1 MSKDIRRALM
11 VAKDVAG
18 GKTGKDK
25 FLEGNHPIVPEH
37 MYHGAGEHFKVF
49 DRSRLG
55 ENTGADDAGIGFHFS
70 DNVADAGFYA
80 DKAAERLGKDRGVVG
95 KYHLSIK
102 NPLIVGMDE
111 SHGNAGHR
119 TQKFLDDKIAAKR
132 YADAH
137 GHDAIIY
144 PHGTNVDSGYTAVV
158 FHPHQ
163 IKSATDNNGDF
174 NPNEPDITKARGGSV
189 HPATQIPGV
198 HISERT
204 HGKPIFTGERV
215 AKAGGG
221 SVSPKKTVKAYKLF
235 RTIANQPGKLFPLFV
250 DANTPVPMGKWVEAK
265 AGDPGK
271 TDGKVKSNI
280 GDLAYRPGWHAGD
293 VPVATHIGKKSD
305 PDLTAPDYRPDNH
318 VWAEVE
324 MAADKDWQS
333 VADARAKR
341 NKAGEIIP
349 NTAHITDQVPLKGFY
364 RYKTNPNMTGN
375 WLIGGHMKV
384 NRVLPDD
391 EVKKINDAAGVADL
405 PRRKDPEGF
414 ADGGTVPSSDIHVDE
429 GITAYQGGPHSVG
442 PEGYRND
449 QLGSGQG
456 VHAYGYGHYFAE
468 HEPVAQNYRDILSRT
483 RTVVRTKD
491 GGYHEY
497 PYDLAE
503 SIAGGKAPKNPLDD
517 HAYFPTLHAIY
528 EMLSPTGPEV
538 RKSLD
543 EAISSMRSKYSD
555 PNLNREEEGY
565 ASPATIDETE
575 RRLRENILDV
585 RPGGHMHQV
594 RIQGRPE
601 HFLDYDKPLGEQSD
615 HVKSILGIGRDPDE
629 LTGRLNALIQNV
641 QGRTP
646 TPEERAHGHF
656 LTMMKRRGDLSS
668 ASVSSIVPRDRK
680 NMEAM
685 AAAGIRGVR
694 YFDGGSRDEGE
705 GTRNYVVFDPKHIDI
720 QRRYARGG
728 MAYADGGSLPD
739 AGVQKALD
747 ITRDLNPQ
755 GLYSHA
761 AEAAMASPQAKGPL
775 PQMLASLKGVKPDEL
790 KYSGVNEQFAG
801 QPRVTREELAQHF
814 QKGLPDI
821 QETTMRQGVNKNIA
835 KYKDYTLP
843 GGENY
848 REILMHLPDGPSNYA
863 SPHWRQQ
870 PNVLAHLRLKD
881 RVGPNGEKILHAEE
895 VQSDWGQQARRDGTY
910 NAARPYQVF
919 EPNTGKVL
927 SEHASFEEARDEA
940 KKHEDAGNYGIDYGH
955 AVDSQTDK
963 EPVPDAPYIGNTQN
977 WTDLALKR
985 LLHEAA
991 AGGYDKVVYTPG
1003 VEQAKR
1009 YGKGDSS
1016 GMEGYYDKV
1025 LPKSL
1030 LALAKQH
1037 DPEAKLEAH
1046 QVPGV
1051 KSPAEEKSSD
1061 HQRLEELAGGELSEA
1076 QADVIRD
1083 YLLNDREER
1092 GFVRPDAFE
1101 DALDHAMRTV
1111 PDKPSDISFPGL
1123 TITPRMR
1130 ESILKRGF
1138 KAYARGGDVEGTM
1151 RIGKAG
1157 GGPLGDDEAVKKAL
1171 ALTAQTQ
1178 PSAPQQAVQ
1187 AAKQQAP
1194 SAFFEIAPGKTYHP
1208 ALQERWEA
1216 LHPDDKAA
1224 ISKRMVEDFL
1234 PRWQKMTGVRGH
1246 VKAGHGGFGGFTN
1259 PNYTFHPDD
1268 PTNMQRSLHDLG
1280 DLFSQ
1285 DAMMGAH
1292 AQPFEGSF
1300 PAGVVRVHMP
1310 KGVSPDEIHGV
1321 YKELNERGLAEG
1333 HSTDPEAGTMD
1344 ILAGSG
1350 GEDTEQHAKAVAD
1363 HLNGRYDVSSY
1374 PAHVAFPE
1382 HGADYGLSG
1391 TQTSGSPGTPVS
1403 EAHNNLRA
1411 EASRRLE
1418 DLVGQAHAQRGTGQG
1433 QVGGREG
1440 FADGGFKDAP
1450 PPRMPLTF
1458 SDADINKALAITRVG
1473 NPQQAALMAAK
1484 HIGDLTTRSNL
1495 SSRVH
1500 RPIEDMSATYVPTEQ
1515 LSPETPVSWEETQG
1529 SRMMAAPGDRTMGGH
1544 ALTHVGGKE
1553 LSFYPSLEG
1562 GYDFSRS
1569 QAGQKEDA
1577 GWASGPTVTS
1587 GMGKQ
1592 IRREAEKGQPLILTH
1607 VAMSGESG
1615 DFSHMMAD
1623 TLLAQMASSK
1633 ITKKA
1638 KKEFDRDM
1646 RSVEEPSVAKGW
1658 PGIDSPNLR
1667 QRLHAHGPSRY
1678 WFSKVM
1684 DQSKHQDAGFPSAAE
1699 ARYAITANDL
1709 INVPSG
1715 QTGQMFVRL
1724 DPEGAVFSNLRNPHS
1739 TYPTQIRTQGYMG
1752 RPTESL
1758 PRDVAFRDWH
1768 NKRREMGK
1776 DPRGDERSF
1785 NMSRDVSQIMDQEQ
1799 IDHIMGF
1806 LERRKRGEV

>member
-11 VAKDVAG
+11 VAKGVAA
-18 GKTGKDK
+18 
-25 FLEGNHPIVPEH
+25 P
-37 MYHGAGEHFKVF
+37 
-49 DRSRLG
+49 
-55 ENTGADDAGIGFHFS
+55 ADD
-70 DNVADAGFYA
+70 
-80 DKAAERLGKDRGVVG
+80 
-95 KYHLSIK
+95 
-102 NPLIVGMDE
+102 
-111 SHGNAGHR
+111 
-119 TQKFLDDKIAAKR
+119 
-132 YADAH
+132 
-137 GHDAIIY
+137 
-144 PHGTNVDSGYTAVV
+144 
-158 FHPHQ
+158 
-163 IKSATDNNGDF
+163 
-174 NPNEPDITKARGGSV
+174 V

-204 HGKPIFTGERV
+204 HGKPIFTGERIG
-215 AKAGGG
+215 KEGGG
-221 SVSPKKTVKAYKLF
+221 
-235 RTIANQPGKLFPLFV
+235 PLTGQ
-250 DANTPVPMGKWVEAK
+250 DQ
-265 AGDPGK
+265 
-271 TDGKVKSNI
+271 DGE
-280 GDLAYRPGWHAGD
+280 D
-293 VPVATHIGKKSD
+293 
-305 PDLTAPDYRPDNH
+305 
-318 VWAEVE
+318 
-324 MAADKDWQS
+324 
-333 VADARAKR
+333 
-341 NKAGEIIP
+341 
-349 NTAHITDQVPLKGFY
+349 
-364 RYKTNPNMTGN
+364 
-375 WLIGGHMKV
+375 
-384 NRVLPDD
+384 
-391 EVKKINDAAGVADL
+391 
-405 PRRKDPEGF
+405 
-414 ADGGTVPSSDIHVDE
+414 

-442 PEGYRND
+442 PEGYDNSKIGTGEGK
-449 QLGSGQG
+449 QL
-456 VHAYGYGHYFAE
+456 YGYGHYFAE
-468 HEPVAQNYRDILSRT
+468 AEPVAQNYRDVLSGPWDSYVQGQRAKELGQPT
-483 RTVVRTKD
+483 WEVADR
-491 GGYHEY
+491 
-497 PYDLAE
+497 LA
-503 SIAGGKAPKNPLDD
+503 S
-517 HAYFPTLHAIY
+517 
-528 EMLSPTGPEV
+528 TGMTA
-538 RKSLD
+538 D
-543 EAISSMRSKYSD
+543 EAIKH
-555 PNLNREEEGY
+555 REAAIDAARAAGNDDRAQTLADIHSEELPILEKLRGREVTKG
-565 ASPATIDETE
+565 PA
-575 RRLRENILDV
+575 
-585 RPGGHMHQV
+585 GHMHEV
-594 RIQGRPE
+594 RIKASPE
-601 HFLDYDKPLGEQSD
+601 HFLDWDKPLSEQSD
-615 HVKSILGIGRDPDE
+615 HVKTVLGLGKSSGNLDE
-629 LTGRLNALIQNV
+629 RISAVTQGA
-641 QGRTP
+641 QGRSP
-646 TPEERAHGHF
+646 SLEEKGHVKF
-656 LTMMKRRGDLSS
+656 LAKLKRMGDLPPHF
-668 ASVSSIVPRDRK
+668 SVSTIAPRNAED
-680 NMEAM
+680 ASLM
-685 AAAGIRGVR
+685 AAAGIRGIR
-694 YFDGGSRDEGE
+694 YLDQGSRNNYLVKDAPD
-705 GTRNYVVFDPKHIDI
+705 GTANMTDRYGKVISNHPTRQEAHAAGKEMGSRNYVVFDPKHIDI

-728 MAYADGGSLPD
+728 MAYADGGSTPD

-747 ITRDLNPQ
+747 LTRDLNPQ

-761 AEAAMASPQAKGPL
+761 SEAAMASPQTKGPL

-835 KYKDYTLP
+835 KYEGYTLP

-895 VQSDWGQQARRDGTY
+895 IQSDWGQQARRDGTY

-955 AVDSQTDK
+955 AIDSQTDK

-1037 DPEAKLEAH
+1037 DPDAKVEGHEVTGLET
-1046 QVPGV
+1046 PT
-1051 KSPAEEKSSD
+1051 EEKD
-1061 HQRLEELAGGELSEA
+1061 DAHQRLEERAGGDLSIE
-1076 QADVIRD
+1076 QAAAIRD
-1083 YLLNDREER
+1083 YLDHDRMAR
-1092 GFVRPDAFE
+1092 GHLRLGAFE
-1101 DALDHAMRTV
+1101 EAVDHAMRTV
-1111 PDKPSDISFPGL
+1111 PDAKRSFPGL

-1130 ESILKRGF
+1130 ESINKRGF

-1391 TQTSGSPGTPVS
+1391 TQTSGSPGAPVS

-1440 FADGGFKDAP
+1440 FGSGGSKKSPASGT
-1450 PPRMPLTF
+1450 L
-1458 SDADINKALAITRVG
+1458 
-1473 NPQQAALMAAK
+1473 
-1484 HIGDLTTRSNL
+1484 
-1495 SSRVH
+1495 
-1500 RPIEDMSATYVPTEQ
+1500 PTESPAPRQ
-1515 LSPETPVSWEETQG
+1515 DRPATIGEPNQPPVIFRGREPHEFSPEDW
-1529 SRMMAAPGDRTMGGH
+1529 RDF
-1544 ALTHVGGKE
+1544 GKE
-1553 LSFYPSLEG
+1553 HNVRNMGPRHAQKWARDLEPHKTLSG
-1562 GYDFSRS
+1562 R
-1569 QAGQKEDA
+1569 
-1577 GWASGPTVTS
+1577 TVTIPGGVNGEEPFS
-1587 GMGKQ
+1587 YYDLLHLKSQGIDPNDLDPAVHQKIHGRMVAAMQ
-1592 IRREAEKGQPLILTH
+1592 PKGQAT
-1607 VAMSGESG
+1607 
-1615 DFSHMMAD
+1615 
-1623 TLLAQMASSK
+1623 
-1633 ITKKA
+1633 
-1638 KKEFDRDM
+1638 
-1646 RSVEEPSVAKGW
+1646 
-1658 PGIDSPNLR
+1658 
-1667 QRLHAHGPSRY
+1667 
-1678 WFSKVM
+1678 
-1684 DQSKHQDAGFPSAAE
+1684 
-1699 ARYAITANDL
+1699 
-1709 INVPSG
+1709 
-1715 QTGQMFVRL
+1715 
-1724 DPEGAVFSNLRNPHS
+1724 
-1739 TYPTQIRTQGYMG
+1739 PTQIANQMIFGLISPNQPLTPNELALQRTMIKGPADLDRLASMIPYSYKDDIPDIKQRQEFSRDISQKLGLHASERGGIGASGSANYSDIAEFAQKMRDRPDFFTFDPSKMPGDTPAEKWANHVSRVLNEVRGLKAKTGSLGSVWQSPKDAAISAIDRHMASKLRNNIFSSGEEQRNWESGVVGKYNASRPDQKPVPDIATMLKAPGGRGHFVDHVLGYVNNLPTMVTRLKKTGEYNPEVPEALRNVDWVSKEPEKMSAIRGPYVRALEANAEHANEAGQGLFSNQWMLWDRIRGRLEPHEILYPGLENAPRMNLPQMKDVTKRHSDAGYMAAEG
-1752 RPTESL
+1752 TVDPMANASHAGYFNKGGVVDAALRLTSSIRP
-1758 PRDVAFRDWH
+1758 AAA
-1768 NKRREMGK
+1768 RR
-1776 DPRGDERSF
+1776 R
-1785 NMSRDVSQIMDQEQ
+1785 
-1799 IDHIMGF
+1799 
-1806 LERRKRGEV
+1806 